1 MTQTLYQTALKYAG
15 ELHATQ
21 LVPGTS
27 ANYLLHLSNVAMEVM
42 LAYHHQPDFDLDLA
56 VQVAILHDSI
66 EDTEA
71 TKADIRER
79 FGDQVVECV
88 LALTKDDSIPDK
100 GKKMADSLL
109 RIRESHR
116 EAAIVKLADRIT
128 NLQPAPSHWTGKKRR
143 VYRDEAKDILGKL
156 AGAHSY
162 LETRLARQIE
172 QYDLVGEK

>member
-42 LAYHHQPDFDLDLA
+42 LAYHHQRDFDLDLA

-71 TKADIRER
+71 TEADIRER
-79 FGDQVVECV
+79 FGEQVVECV
-88 LALTKDDSIPDK
+88 LALTKDDSISEK
-100 GKKMADSLL
+100 SARMADSLR
-109 RIRESHR
+109 RIKATHR
-116 EAAIVKLADRIT
+116 EAGIVKLADRIT
-128 NLQPAPSHWTGKKRR
+128 NLQPAPPHWNMSKRKA
-143 VYRDEAKDILGKL
+143 YLEEARFIQQEL
-156 AGAHSY
+156 AGKHHY
-162 LETRLARQIE
+162 LEARLADQISGYE
-172 QYDLVGEK
+172 LLP